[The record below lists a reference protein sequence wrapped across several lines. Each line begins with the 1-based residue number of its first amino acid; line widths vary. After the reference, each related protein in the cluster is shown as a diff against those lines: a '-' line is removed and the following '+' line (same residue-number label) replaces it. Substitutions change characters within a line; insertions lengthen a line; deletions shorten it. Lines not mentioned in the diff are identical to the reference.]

1 MKIHLYF
8 SLVPESLIASMLSP
22 EQFGRYYAVGT
33 RNRSRGQALFFE
45 VDPEFQSEFFPIK
58 ELEKRCRPHSDGS
71 LRKSSYLGIYRVLEM
86 LPLGVLGKLYL
97 TTTDGRVL
105 ALEVSEPPPLEEGRL
120 HLYQEFCPVT
130 PRVASKLAPA
140 VFMQHMTNSAQP
152 VSVEKL
158 AFCEMR
164 LEGMATDPANGKAN
178 NLPYGNIEHLRD
190 CLIGL
195 KAEEGKLTKV
205 VLRNLQQEVL
215 YRTIRSGFYV
225 GDNQQMLYYRMPT
238 PEELERDHH
247 SWWQSALT
255 TFNS

>member
-8 SLVPESLIASMLSP
+8 SLIPESLIASMLAP

-33 RNRSRGQALFFE
+33 RNRTRGQALFFE
-45 VDPEFQSEFFPIK
+45 IDSNFHSDFFPLH
-58 ELEKRCRPHSDGS
+58 ELEKRCRPHGDGS
-71 LRKSSYLGIYRVLEM
+71 PRKSSYLGIYRVLEL
-86 LPLGVLGKLYL
+86 LPLNVIGKLYL
-97 TTTDGRVL
+97 ATTDGRVL
-105 ALEVSEPPPLEEGRL
+105 ALEASEPPQPEEGRL

-140 VFMQHMTNSAQP
+140 AFLQHMTNSAQP

-164 LEGMATDPANGKAN
+164 LEGLATDPQNGEAND
-178 NLPYGNIEHLRD
+178 LPYGNLEHLRD

-195 KAEEGKLTKV
+195 NAEEKKLTKV

-215 YRTIRSGFYV
+215 YRTIRTGFFV
-225 GDNQQMLYYRMPT
+225 GDNKHMLYYRMPT
-238 PEELERDHH
+238 PEELERDYH